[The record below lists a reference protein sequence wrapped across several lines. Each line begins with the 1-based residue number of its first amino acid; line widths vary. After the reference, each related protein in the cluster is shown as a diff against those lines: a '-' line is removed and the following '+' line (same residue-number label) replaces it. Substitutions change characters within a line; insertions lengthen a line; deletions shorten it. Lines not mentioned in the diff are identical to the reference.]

1 MIEMDLCM
9 SFKREAR
16 GMNSNYAILTDV
28 NKMIADAFIDFL
40 LSKQENRE
48 EKILASLKE
57 YDDGQAIGPFNS
69 VDELMEDLYA

>member
-1 MIEMDLCM
+1 
-9 SFKREAR
+9 
-16 GMNSNYAILTDV
+16 MNSNYAILTDV